1 MSKKISVDLT
11 DENAGA
17 LYQNKEVHGLG
28 YGPTINMLIRIFFRS
43 PDIRDDLIEICKSKI
58 QSGNLVYLDMLQFLT
73 YDTQLTL
80 DAVLDGVRLMKKINR
95 RIFQPNQLT
104 DIMFNGACDKNKANL
119 SDFINDII
127 EEYYRPLNSQL
138 KYETELLF
146 MKLKVARQDDG
157 LEELCAENGTQL
169 QALKQE
175 TISPKELKSTLA
187 RCVEILKDYPIRDV
201 TPLRQIFIHFTNGS
215 GLTLRYDYI
224 NIVNSW
230 QDEMLHHLNDVIK
243 TVDPDYLLGTR
254 EFGERSKYIFAHW
267 SELYQ
272 YSEIYIALATI
283 IECEKVYYPL
293 DAFTTISLIKQLDRA
308 IMESSNIA
316 PVKEP
321 FAIDISNRDRYYGIR
336 YEITMYYTHIGYSIL
351 SGDGHCENIPSGFQA
366 FLLKVV
372 NINTP
377 PDPITEDNID
387 AIAKLET
394 EGRRLL
400 KQLATAS
407 N

>member
-80 DAVLDGVRLMKKINR
+80 DAVLDGVRIMKKINR

-104 DIMFNGACDKNKANL
+104 DIMLNEACDKNKANL
-119 SDFINDII
+119 SDFIND
-127 EEYYRPLNSQL
+127 
-138 KYETELLF
+138 
-146 MKLKVARQDDG
+146 
-157 LEELCAENGTQL
+157 
-169 QALKQE
+169 
-175 TISPKELKSTLA
+175 
-187 RCVEILKDYPIRDV
+187 
-201 TPLRQIFIHFTNGS
+201 
-215 GLTLRYDYI
+215 
-224 NIVNSW
+224 
-230 QDEMLHHLNDVIK
+230 
-243 TVDPDYLLGTR
+243 VDPDYPLGTR

-400 KQLATAS
+400 KQLAAA
-407 N
+407 NN

>member
-1 MSKKISVDLT
+1 
-11 DENAGA
+11 
-17 LYQNKEVHGLG
+17 
-28 YGPTINMLIRIFFRS
+28 MLN
-43 PDIRDDLIEICKSKI
+43 E
-58 QSGNLVYLDMLQFLT
+58 
-73 YDTQLTL
+73 
-80 DAVLDGVRLMKKINR
+80 
-95 RIFQPNQLT
+95 
-104 DIMFNGACDKNKANL
+104 ACDKNKANL
-119 SDFINDII
+119 SDFINDVI

-146 MKLKVARQDDG
+146 MKLKVPRQDDG

-283 IECEKVYYPL
+283 IECEKIYYPL

-321 FAIDISNRDRYYGIR
+321 FAINISNRDRYYGIR

-351 SGDGHCENIPSGFQA
+351 SGDSYCENIPSWFQA

-372 NINTP
+372 NVSTP
-377 PDPITEDNID
+377 PDPITEDDID
-387 AIAKLET
+387 AIAKFET

-400 KQLATAS
+400 KQLAAA
-407 N
+407 NN

>member
-1 MSKKISVDLT
+1 M
-11 DENAGA
+11 E
-17 LYQNKEVHGLG
+17 
-28 YGPTINMLIRIFFRS
+28 
-43 PDIRDDLIEICKSKI
+43 
-58 QSGNLVYLDMLQFLT
+58 
-73 YDTQLTL
+73 
-80 DAVLDGVRLMKKINR
+80 KINR
-95 RIFQPNQLT
+95 KIFQPNQLT
-104 DIMFNGACDKNKANL
+104 DILLDCACCKDKANL
-119 SDFINDII
+119 STFINNAI

-146 MKLKVARQDDG
+146 MKLKMPQQDKG

-254 EFGERSKYIFAHW
+254 EFGEISKYIFAHW

-283 IECEKVYYPL
+283 IECEKIYYPL

-308 IMESSNIA
+308 ITESSNIA

-321 FAIDISNRDRYYGIR
+321 FAINISNRDRYYGIR

-351 SGDGHCENIPSGFQA
+351 SGDGHCENIPSWFQA

-372 NINTP
+372 NVSTL
-377 PDPITEDNID
+377 PDPITEDDID
-387 AIAKLET
+387 AIAKLEI

-400 KQLATAS
+400 KQLAAA
-407 N
+407 NN

>member
-1 MSKKISVDLT
+1 
-11 DENAGA
+11 
-17 LYQNKEVHGLG
+17 
-28 YGPTINMLIRIFFRS
+28 
-43 PDIRDDLIEICKSKI
+43 
-58 QSGNLVYLDMLQFLT
+58 MLQFLT

-95 RIFQPNQLT
+95 RIFQPNQFT
-104 DIMFNGACDKNKANL
+104 DIMLNGACDKNKANL
-119 SDFINDII
+119 SDFINDVI

-146 MKLKVARQDDG
+146 MKLKMSQQD
-157 LEELCAENGTQL
+157 NGWKNCVLKTGRSCRHRNMRLYL
-169 QALKQE
+169 Q
-175 TISPKELKSTLA
+175 KELKSTLA

-201 TPLRQIFIHFTNGS
+201 TPLRQIFTHFTNRS
-215 GLTLRYDYI
+215 GLVLRYDYI

-243 TVDPDYLLGTR
+243 TVDPDYPLGTR

-316 PVKEP
+316 
-321 FAIDISNRDRYYGIR
+321 
-336 YEITMYYTHIGYSIL
+336 
-351 SGDGHCENIPSGFQA
+351 
-366 FLLKVV
+366 LLK
-372 NINTP
+372 N
-377 PDPITEDNID
+377 
-387 AIAKLET
+387 
-394 EGRRLL
+394 LL
-400 KQLATAS
+400 QSISQIGTDIMESAMR
-407 N
+407 

>member
-1 MSKKISVDLT
+1 MEKV
-11 DENAGA
+11 
-17 LYQNKEVHGLG
+17 
-28 YGPTINMLIRIFFRS
+28 
-43 PDIRDDLIEICKSKI
+43 
-58 QSGNLVYLDMLQFLT
+58 
-73 YDTQLTL
+73 
-80 DAVLDGVRLMKKINR
+80 NR
-95 RIFQPNQLT
+95 KIFQPNQLT
-104 DIMFNGACDKNKANL
+104 DILLDCACGKDKANL
-119 SDFINDII
+119 STFINNAI

-138 KYETELLF
+138 KCEAELLF
-146 MKLKVARQDDG
+146 MKLKVPQQDDS
-157 LEELCAENGTQL
+157 LEKLCAENGTQL
-169 QALKQE
+169 QTLKQE
-175 TISPKELKSTLA
+175 IISPKELKSTLA
-187 RCVEILKDYPIRDV
+187 RCVEILKDYPIRDA
-201 TPLRQIFIHFTNGS
+201 TPLRQIFTHFTNRS

-243 TVDPDYLLGTR
+243 TVDPDYPLGTR

-283 IECEKVYYPL
+283 IECENIYYPL

-308 IMESSNIA
+308 ITESSNIV

-321 FAIDISNRDRYYGIR
+321 FVTNISNRDRYYSIR

-351 SGDGHCENIPSGFQA
+351 SGDGHCENIPPGVQA

-372 NINTP
+372 NASIP
-377 PDPITEDNID
+377 PDPITEDDIE

-400 KQLATAS
+400 KQLAAT
-407 N
+407 NN

>member
-1 MSKKISVDLT
+1 MEKV
-11 DENAGA
+11 
-17 LYQNKEVHGLG
+17 
-28 YGPTINMLIRIFFRS
+28 
-43 PDIRDDLIEICKSKI
+43 
-58 QSGNLVYLDMLQFLT
+58 
-73 YDTQLTL
+73 
-80 DAVLDGVRLMKKINR
+80 NR
-95 RIFQPNQLT
+95 KIFQPNQLT
-104 DIMFNGACDKNKANL
+104 DILLDCACGKDKANL
-119 SDFINDII
+119 STFINNAI

-146 MKLKVARQDDG
+146 MKLKMPQQDDS

-187 RCVEILKDYPIRDV
+187 RCVEILKDYPIRDA
-201 TPLRQIFIHFTNGS
+201 TPLRQIFTHFTNRS

-243 TVDPDYLLGTR
+243 TVDPDYPLGTR

-283 IECEKVYYPL
+283 IECENIYYPL

-308 IMESSNIA
+308 ITESSNIV

-321 FAIDISNRDRYYGIR
+321 FVTNISNRDRYYGIR

-351 SGDGHCENIPSGFQA
+351 SSDGHCENIPPGVQA

-372 NINTP
+372 NASTP
-377 PDPITEDNID
+377 PDPITEDNIE

-400 KQLATAS
+400 KQLAAT
-407 N
+407 NK

>member
-1 MSKKISVDLT
+1 M
-11 DENAGA
+11 
-17 LYQNKEVHGLG
+17 
-28 YGPTINMLIRIFFRS
+28 
-43 PDIRDDLIEICKSKI
+43 
-58 QSGNLVYLDMLQFLT
+58 
-73 YDTQLTL
+73 
-80 DAVLDGVRLMKKINR
+80 
-95 RIFQPNQLT
+95 
-104 DIMFNGACDKNKANL
+104 
-119 SDFINDII
+119 
-127 EEYYRPLNSQL
+127 
-138 KYETELLF
+138 
-146 MKLKVARQDDG
+146 
-157 LEELCAENGTQL
+157 
-169 QALKQE
+169 QASKQE
-175 TISPKELKSTLA
+175 TISLKELKSTLA
-187 RCVEILKDYPIRDV
+187 RCVEILKDYPIRNV
-201 TPLRQIFIHFTNGS
+201 TPLRQIFTHFTNRS
-215 GLTLRYDYI
+215 GLVLRYDYI

-243 TVDPDYLLGTR
+243 TVDPDYPLCTR

-321 FAIDISNRDRYYGIR
+321 FAINISNRDRYYGIR

-351 SGDGHCENIPSGFQA
+351 SGDGHCENIPSWFQA

-372 NINTP
+372 NVSTM
-377 PDPITEDNID
+377 PDPITEDDID

-400 KQLATAS
+400 KQLAAA
-407 N
+407 NN

>member
-1 MSKKISVDLT
+1 
-11 DENAGA
+11 
-17 LYQNKEVHGLG
+17 
-28 YGPTINMLIRIFFRS
+28 
-43 PDIRDDLIEICKSKI
+43 
-58 QSGNLVYLDMLQFLT
+58 
-73 YDTQLTL
+73 
-80 DAVLDGVRLMKKINR
+80 
-95 RIFQPNQLT
+95 
-104 DIMFNGACDKNKANL
+104 
-119 SDFINDII
+119 
-127 EEYYRPLNSQL
+127 
-138 KYETELLF
+138 
-146 MKLKVARQDDG
+146 MKLKVPQQDDG

-201 TPLRQIFIHFTNGS
+201 TPLRQIFTHFTNRS
-215 GLTLRYDYI
+215 GLVLRYDYI

-243 TVDPDYLLGTR
+243 TVDPDYPLGTR

-283 IECEKVYYPL
+283 IECEKIYYPL

-321 FAIDISNRDRYYGIR
+321 FAINISNRDRYYGIR

-400 KQLATAS
+400 KQLAAA
-407 N
+407 NN

>member
-1 MSKKISVDLT
+1 M
-11 DENAGA
+11 
-17 LYQNKEVHGLG
+17 
-28 YGPTINMLIRIFFRS
+28 
-43 PDIRDDLIEICKSKI
+43 
-58 QSGNLVYLDMLQFLT
+58 
-73 YDTQLTL
+73 
-80 DAVLDGVRLMKKINR
+80 
-95 RIFQPNQLT
+95 
-104 DIMFNGACDKNKANL
+104 
-119 SDFINDII
+119 
-127 EEYYRPLNSQL
+127 
-138 KYETELLF
+138 
-146 MKLKVARQDDG
+146 
-157 LEELCAENGTQL
+157 EELCAENGTQL

-283 IECEKVYYPL
+283 IECEKIYYPL

-308 IMESSNIA
+308 ITESSNIA

-321 FAIDISNRDRYYGIR
+321 FAINISNRDRYYGIR

-351 SGDGHCENIPSGFQA
+351 SGDGHCENIPSWFQA

-372 NINTP
+372 NVSTL
-377 PDPITEDNID
+377 PDPITEDDID

-400 KQLATAS
+400 KQLAAA
-407 N
+407 NN

>member
-1 MSKKISVDLT
+1 MSRKISADIT
-11 DENAGA
+11 DENSEA
-17 LYQNKEVHGLG
+17 LNKDKEVSGRT
-28 YGPTINMLIRIFFRS
+28 YSKTINQLIQIFLRS
-43 PDIRDDLIEICKSKI
+43 PDIHDELIAICKSQIRKRSELI
-58 QSGNLVYLDMLQFLT
+58 QTGAVINQEVQKLKNGNFVYLNMLRILT
-73 YDTQLTL
+73 GNMNLTL
-80 DAVLDGVRLMKKINR
+80 KNVLSEERMRSIRLANGYLICSNRILLVNESDANKWHFACQIEVIGAGFETP
-95 RIFQPNQLT
+95 IF
-104 DIMFNGACDKNKANL
+104 MFL
-119 SDFINDII
+119 SDKKAS
-127 EEYYRPLNSQL
+127 EY
-138 KYETELLF
+138 T
-146 MKLKVARQDDG
+146 
-157 LEELCAENGTQL
+157 
-169 QALKQE
+169 
-175 TISPKELKSTLA
+175 
-187 RCVEILKDYPIRDV
+187 
-201 TPLRQIFIHFTNGS
+201 
-215 GLTLRYDYI
+215 
-224 NIVNSW
+224 
-230 QDEMLHHLNDVIK
+230 DEMLHHLNDVIK
-243 TVDPDYLLGTR
+243 TVDPDYPLGTR

-321 FAIDISNRDRYYGIR
+321 FAINISNRDRYYGIR

-351 SGDGHCENIPSGFQA
+351 SGDGHCENISSGFQA

-400 KQLATAS
+400 KQLAAA
-407 N
+407 NN